1 MKLSE
6 LSVTAVRNIAAAK
19 LVDLGD
25 INVIY
30 GENGAGK
37 TTLLEC
43 IYMLALA
50 RSFRSTALRP
60 IIKRES
66 DSCTVSAK
74 LQLESRGEIALGVQR
89 ERRGGFTIRIDGE
102 NIRSAVELAR
112 VLPLQLINAASY
124 LLIEGGPK
132 QRRQFIDWGVFH
144 VEHRFYEEWRR
155 LQRALKQR
163 NAILRARGGE
173 TQILPWDRELAES
186 GEAMDKARA
195 RYLRDFEPVFTRM
208 LAKLSDLDGISLHY
222 SRGWEADKPLGKALE
237 ESRARDRSRG
247 LTHAGPH
254 RADLKIRAHGDDA
267 GLVLSRGQQKL
278 VASALRLAQSHCF
291 AAQTGRR
298 CLLLVDDLPAEMD
311 SEHQRRLCSLLAD
324 QGTQLFITC
333 IEPGE
338 IQRFAWPDSRK
349 TRWFHVKH
357 GEISSV

>member
-6 LSVTAVRNIAAAK
+6 LNITAVRNIAAAK
-19 LVDLGD
+19 LTDLGD
-25 INVIY
+25 INVIH
-30 GENGAGK
+30 GQNGAGK
-37 TTLLEC
+37 TTVLES

-60 IIKRES
+60 LIQRDR

-102 NIRSAVELAR
+102 NVRSAVELAR
-112 VLPLQLINAASY
+112 ILPLQLINAASY

-155 LQRALKQR
+155 LQRSLKQR
-163 NAILRARGGE
+163 NAILRAKGAE
-173 TQILPWDRELAES
+173 AQLLPWDRELTES

-195 RYLRDFEPVFTRM
+195 RYLQAYEPVFTRM
-208 LAKLSDLDGISLHY
+208 LAQLSDLDGISLRY
-222 SRGWEADKPLGKALE
+222 FRGWEAGMSLGMALE
-237 ESRARDRSRG
+237 ANRVRDRARG

-254 RADLKIRAHGDDA
+254 RADLKILAHGEDA

-278 VASALRLAQSHCF
+278 VASALRLAQSHCL
-291 AAQTGRR
+291 AEQTGRR

-311 SEHQRRLCSLLAD
+311 SEHQRRLCSLLVD

-333 IEPGE
+333 IDPGD
-338 IQRFAWPDSRK
+338 IRRFDWPDSRRL
-349 TRWFHVKH
+349 RWFHVKH
-357 GEISSV
+357 GEI